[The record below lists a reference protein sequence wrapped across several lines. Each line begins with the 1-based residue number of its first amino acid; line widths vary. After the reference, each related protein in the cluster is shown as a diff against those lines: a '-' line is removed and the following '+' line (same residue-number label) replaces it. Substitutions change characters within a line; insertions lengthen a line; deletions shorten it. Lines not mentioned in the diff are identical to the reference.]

1 MQDLKGSQGRDG
13 LRRIKQSDEASN
25 DLLRSMIK
33 GMDELKNVMKGK
45 KAKNLDRMVRR
56 IDSSIIQRVLDHPFP
71 PKF

>member
-1 MQDLKGSQGRDG
+1 
-13 LRRIKQSDEASN
+13 
-25 DLLRSMIK
+25 MIK